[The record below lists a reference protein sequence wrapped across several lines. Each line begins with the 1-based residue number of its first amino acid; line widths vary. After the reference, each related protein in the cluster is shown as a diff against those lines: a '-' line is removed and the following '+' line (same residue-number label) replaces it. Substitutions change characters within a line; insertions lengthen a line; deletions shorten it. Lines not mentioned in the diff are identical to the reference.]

1 MKHKILLSLLVTS
14 FIASANAQKIRAYAI
29 TASEKGQSGW
39 AEVKLVDI
47 TTGEELKT
55 IYRSADPVEPLNAR
69 TKKPIVKKDA
79 VYNTPT
85 NSLQSF
91 TKDGT
96 NQLLPVTREIRIVRS
111 NAKGGI
117 NDANGGINNVIVD
130 KDMGNGTL
138 QRRVIRYV
146 SPGEKFSKVQSDKP
160 FATNSAACAFDKK
173 HERLYYAPLGINQL
187 RYIDLKAKTQ
197 AIYYFE
203 DDSFGA
209 LTSRFDVPNQITR
222 MVIGADG
229 DGYALT
235 NNANHLI
242 SFTTN
247 KKAKITDL
255 GALTDDPAN
264 GSFSIHSPGAF
275 GGDMIAGDK
284 GNLYVITAAKTVF
297 KIDPDSK
304 IATYLGTIQG
314 LPRGYSTNGAIVEK
328 GTTIIVSSASSTQ
341 GYFKFDLATLQAEA
355 ITNNGSV
362 FNASDLANSTL
373 LSEKKKKNDKQENLE
388 EIAATQADKKD
399 LQNILTANNIAVY
412 PNPVAMGGRVKL
424 SFRDQ
429 PKGRY
434 TIQFI
439 DISGKL
445 IDSRRVNI
453 SGKYQVEEYK
463 LPSKILGR
471 GNYLVKVVS
480 DLQKVV
486 SVNTIVVQ

>member
-14 FIASANAQKIRAYAI
+14 FIAAANAQKISAYAI
-29 TASEKGQSGW
+29 TSSEKGQSGW

-55 IYRSADPVEPLNAR
+55 IYRSTDALEPLNAR
-69 TKKPIVKKDA
+69 TRKPITKKE
-79 VYNTPT
+79 VTYNNPT
-85 NSLQSF
+85 TSLQSF
-91 TKDGT
+91 TINGT
-96 NQLLPVTREIRIVRS
+96 NDLRPVKREITIVRS
-111 NAKGGI
+111 DSKDRIKNLI
-117 NDANGGINNVIVD
+117 SD
-130 KDMGNGTL
+130 KDLDNGTL

-146 SPGEKFSKVQSDKP
+146 SSGEKFSRVQSDKP

-173 HERLYYAPLGINQL
+173 HERLYYTPLGINQL
-187 RYIDLKAKTQ
+187 RYIDLKSKTP

-203 DDSFGA
+203 DETFGA
-209 LTSRFDVPNQITR
+209 LTSRYDVPNQITR

-242 SFTTN
+242 RFTTN
-247 KKAKITDL
+247 KKAVITDL

-264 GSFSIHSPGAF
+264 GTFSIHSSNAY

-284 GNLYVITAAKTVF
+284 ENLYVITASKTIF

-304 IATYLGTIQG
+304 IATYIGTIQG
-314 LPRGYSTNGAIVEK
+314 LPGGYSTNGAIVEK
-328 GTTIIVSSASSTQ
+328 GTTIIVSSASSTL
-341 GYFKFDLATLQAEA
+341 GYFRFDLSNLQAEA
-355 ITNNGSV
+355 IANKGSV

-373 LSEKKKKNDKQENLE
+373 LSEKKNNKQDNLQ
-388 EIAATQADKKD
+388 EIAATQSDKKD
-399 LQNILTANNIAVY
+399 LQDILTRNKIAVY
-412 PNPVAMGGRVKL
+412 PNPVAIGGAVKL
-424 SFRDQ
+424 SFTDQ
-429 PKGRY
+429 TKGRY

-445 IDSRRVNI
+445 IDARPVTI

-463 LPSKILGR
+463 LPSTVLGK
-471 GNYLVKVVS
+471 GNYLVKIVS
-480 DLQKVV
+480 DVQKVV

>member
-1 MKHKILLSLLVTS
+1 MKHKILLSLFVTS
-14 FIASANAQKIRAYAI
+14 FIVSANAQKISAYAI

-55 IYRSADPVEPLNAR
+55 IYRSTDAVEPLNAR
-69 TKKPIVKKDA
+69 TKKPAAKKDA
-79 VYNTPT
+79 VYSTPT
-85 NSLQSF
+85 NSSQSF
-91 TKDGT
+91 TIGGT
-96 NQLLPVTREIRIVRS
+96 NQLLPVKREIRIVRPDS
-111 NAKGGI
+111 KDGI
-117 NDANGGINNVIVD
+117 NSVIAD
-130 KDMGNGTL
+130 KDVDNVTL

-146 SPGEKFSKVQSDKP
+146 SPGEKFTRVQSDKP
-160 FATNSAACAFDKK
+160 FATNSAACAFDKR
-173 HERLYYAPLGINQL
+173 HERLYYTPLGINQL

-209 LTSRFDVPNQITR
+209 LTSRYDVPNQITR
-222 MVIGADG
+222 MVIGSDG

-235 NNANHLI
+235 NNANHLMR
-242 SFTTN
+242 FTTN
-247 KKAKITDL
+247 KKAVITDL
-255 GALTDDPAN
+255 GALTDDAAN
-264 GSFSIHSPGAF
+264 GNFSIHSPGAY

-284 GNLYVITAAKTVF
+284 GNLYVITASKTIF

-304 IATYLGTIQG
+304 VATYLGTIKG
-314 LPRGYSTNGAIVEK
+314 LPKGYSTNGAIVEK

-373 LSEKKKKNDKQENLE
+373 LSEKKNNKQENLE

-399 LQNILTANNIAVY
+399 LQDILKANNIAVY

-424 SFRDQ
+424 SFKDQ

-434 TIQFI
+434 TIQFM
-439 DISGKL
+439 DIAGKL

-453 SGKYQVEEYK
+453 SSKYQVEEYK
-463 LPSKILGR
+463 LPSTILGR
-471 GNYLVKVVS
+471 GNFLVKVIS

>member
-1 MKHKILLSLLVTS
+1 MKHKILLSLFVTS
-14 FIASANAQKIRAYAI
+14 FIASANAQKISAYAI

-55 IYRSADPVEPLNAR
+55 IYRSTDAVEPLNAR
-69 TKKPIVKKDA
+69 TKKPAVKKDA
-79 VYNTPT
+79 VYSTAT
-85 NSLQSF
+85 NSSQSF
-91 TKDGT
+91 TIGGT
-96 NQLLPVTREIRIVRS
+96 NQLLPVKREIRIVRPDS
-111 NAKGGI
+111 KDGI
-117 NDANGGINNVIVD
+117 NSVIAD
-130 KDMGNGTL
+130 KDMDNVTL

-146 SPGEKFSKVQSDKP
+146 SAGEKFSKVQSDKP
-160 FATNSAACAFDKK
+160 FATNSAACAFDKR
-173 HERLYYAPLGINQL
+173 HERLYYTPLGINQL

-209 LTSRFDVPNQITR
+209 LTSRYDVPNQITR
-222 MVIGADG
+222 MVIGSDG

-235 NNANHLI
+235 NNANHLMR
-242 SFTTN
+242 FTTN
-247 KKAKITDL
+247 KKAVITDL
-255 GALTDDPAN
+255 GALTDDAAN
-264 GSFSIHSPGAF
+264 GNFSIHSPGAY

-284 GNLYVITAAKTVF
+284 GNLYVITASKTIF

-304 IATYLGTIQG
+304 IATYLGTIKG

-373 LSEKKKKNDKQENLE
+373 LSEKKNNKQENLE

-399 LQNILTANNIAVY
+399 LQDILKANNIAVY

-424 SFRDQ
+424 SFKDQ

-434 TIQFI
+434 TIQFM
-439 DISGKL
+439 DIAGKL

-453 SGKYQVEEYK
+453 SSKYQVEEYK
-463 LPSKILGR
+463 LPSTILGR
-471 GNYLVKVVS
+471 GNFLVKVIS

>member
-1 MKHKILLSLLVTS
+1 MKHKILLSLFVTS
-14 FIASANAQKIRAYAI
+14 FIVSANAQKISAYAI

-55 IYRSADPVEPLNAR
+55 IYRSTDAVEPLNAR
-69 TKKPIVKKDA
+69 TKKPAAKKDA
-79 VYNTPT
+79 VYSTAT
-85 NSLQSF
+85 NSSQSF
-91 TKDGT
+91 TIGGT
-96 NQLLPVTREIRIVRS
+96 NQLLPVKREIRIVRPDS
-111 NAKGGI
+111 KDGI
-117 NDANGGINNVIVD
+117 NSVIAD
-130 KDMGNGTL
+130 KDVDNVTL

-160 FATNSAACAFDKK
+160 FATNSAACAFDKR
-173 HERLYYAPLGINQL
+173 HERLYYTPLGINQL

-222 MVIGADG
+222 MVIGSDG

-235 NNANHLI
+235 NNANHLMR
-242 SFTTN
+242 FTTN
-247 KKAKITDL
+247 KKAVITDL
-255 GALTDDPAN
+255 GALTDDAAN
-264 GSFSIHSPGAF
+264 GNFSIHSPGAY

-284 GNLYVITAAKTVF
+284 GNLYVITASKTIF

-304 IATYLGTIQG
+304 IATYLGTIKG
-314 LPRGYSTNGAIVEK
+314 LPGGYSTNGAIVEK

-373 LSEKKKKNDKQENLE
+373 LSEKKNNKQENLE

-399 LQNILTANNIAVY
+399 LQDILKVNNIAIY

-424 SFRDQ
+424 SFKDQ

-434 TIQFI
+434 TIQFM
-439 DISGKL
+439 DIAGKL

-453 SGKYQVEEYK
+453 SSKYQVEEYK
-463 LPSKILGR
+463 LPSTILGR
-471 GNYLVKVVS
+471 GNFLVKVIS
-480 DLQKVV
+480 DLQKIV